1 MEPVIFMESRIGNP
15 VAPPPA
21 PASPPTGGPDAA
33 VGAWV
38 KRLETMVGRKR
49 LLGWAVG
56 LGAILL
62 VIVLLPSLGAGLDR
76 AALDLVTRLATP
88 WRSPHPDLEI
98 VGIDTPTLAAVPD
111 RWPWPRD
118 RYARLLEAVASAGPR
133 LIVLDL
139 LLQHPEES
147 DGGAGDRALAATL
160 RRLGNVQLISLLE
173 QKETAADLLKRHFRS
188 APVFREAAAG
198 EGFVW
203 SWVDPDGVVRSFVLR
218 DDLLD
223 KDSCVLDLARRL
235 CGAALPVPPP
245 EEQGLSRS
253 LVAFAGR
260 GGMTPIRSALDFL
273 EGRVPPDSLAGKVV
287 FLGATAPILHDVHRT
302 GLGLLPGTFLLAAT
316 LDTLLQGRLTTRPT
330 GRAWRLGLALL
341 GAVLGA
347 WVVGRSPVRPWAALL
362 AGLLACGTV
371 WTAVL
376 LAGTCCLPLFPLVAS
391 FLLAGLAAIAL
402 LRLLELLA
410 WQALQAEAAAAGLVQ
425 RQLFPPPAWQDGEF
439 VSFGCCQPCSAAG
452 GDYFDA
458 VQLGE
463 QDRLFLV
470 NDVAGHGI
478 GAAMVASMLKSAIAS
493 LQGQQGFSLEQAVE
507 RLNAL
512 LYRLFHGR
520 KMVTGVFCRLETRTR
535 RLTLVSAGHVV
546 SLIVR
551 ADGKVDEVG
560 LPGLPLGVR
569 PTTRLHMV
577 PLALHPGD
585 TLVMYTDGVVE
596 TVDWEDQAL
605 GYPAWKSLLA
615 ARAPLVPDAVTVDG
629 LLADV
634 RAHARG
640 YEATDDVT
648 LLLLHRRAGPSGP
661 ETTLPTAP
669 GGTP

>member
-1 MEPVIFMESRIGNP
+1 MESGIGSNGRSP
-15 VAPPPA
+15 VTTPPA
-21 PASPPTGGPDAA
+21 TSGPAGRNPDAA
-33 VGAWV
+33 AGAWV
-38 KRLETMVGRKR
+38 KRLETMVGRQR
-49 LLGWAVG
+49 LLGWAAALVV
-56 LGAILL
+56 ILL
-62 VIVLLPSLGAGLDR
+62 AVVLLPSLGEGLDR

-88 WRSPHPDLEI
+88 WRTPHPDLEI
-98 VGIDTPTLAAVPD
+98 VGIDTATLAAVPD
-111 RWPWPRD
+111 RWPWPRH
-118 RYARLLEAVASAGPR
+118 RYARLLEAIASAGPR

-147 DGGAGDRALAATL
+147 DGGAGDRDLAATL
-160 RRLGNVQLISLLE
+160 RRLGRVHLISLLE
-173 QKETAADLLKRHFRS
+173 QKETAADLQKRHFRS
-188 APVFREAAAG
+188 AQIFREAAAG

-218 DDLLD
+218 DDCLG
-223 KDSCVLDLARRL
+223 KESCALSLARRL
-235 CGAALPVPPP
+235 QDRPLTVPPP
-245 EEQGLSRS
+245 DDQGLSRS
-253 LVAFAGR
+253 LVTFAGR
-260 GGMTPIRSALDFL
+260 GGVTPTRSALEFL
-273 EGRVPPDSLAGKVV
+273 EGKVPSGSLAGKVIL
-287 FLGATAPILHDVHRT
+287 LGATAPILHDVHRT
-302 GLGLLPGTFLLAAT
+302 SLGLVPGTFLLAAT

-330 GRAWRLGLALL
+330 GLAWRLVLALL
-341 GAVLGA
+341 GAALGA
-347 WVVGRSPVRPWAALL
+347 WMVGRAPARPWAALL
-362 AGLLACGTV
+362 AGLLVCGTG

-376 LAGTCCLPLFPLVAS
+376 LAGTCCLPLFPLLAG

-402 LRLLELLA
+402 LRLAELLA

-425 RQLFPPPAWQDGEF
+425 RQLFPPPAWEDDEF
-439 VSFGCCQPCSAAG
+439 ASFGYCQPCSAAG

-463 QDRLFLV
+463 KDRLFLV

-478 GAAMVASMLKSAIAS
+478 GAAMVAAMLKSAIAS
-493 LQGQQGFSLEQAVE
+493 LQGQEGFSLEQAVE

-551 ADGKVDEVG
+551 SDGKVDEVG

-569 PTTRLHMV
+569 PATRVHMV
-577 PLALHPGD
+577 PLVLSPGD

-596 TVDWEDQAL
+596 TVDWEDKTL
-605 GYPAWKSLLA
+605 GYPAWKTLLA
-615 ARAPLVPDAVTVDG
+615 ARAPLVPDAATVDG
-629 LLADV
+629 LLAEV
-634 RAHARG
+634 RAHAHGR
-640 YEATDDVT
+640 EATDDVT

-661 ETTLPTAP
+661 AITSPTAL